1 MNQINPT
8 HRDRIIEKKLIQI
21 TYVLDTAMNMPVV
34 VLCAGGFGS
43 YKWEQHVGCKV
54 Q

>member
-21 TYVLDTAMNMPVV
+21 TYVLDTAMNMQVALAV
-34 VLCAGGFGS
+34 ISGNS
-43 YKWEQHVGCKV
+43 M
-54 Q
+54 